1 MDKLI
6 EKLKE
11 LLQAYAQEQNAA
23 WRLEHNEDMGTLTAE
38 LSGWKHNED
47 MGTLTAELSGW
58 KQNGDE
64 KVAIVHSSVF
74 YGPEDFEQ
82 DDPTAA
88 DIFEHLKK
96 TWEDADK

>member
-38 LSGWKHNED
+38 LSGWK
-47 MGTLTAELSGW
+47 
-58 KQNGDE
+58 QNGDE

-74 YGPEDFEQ
+74 YGPEDFAN
-82 DDPTAA
+82 DDPTAS

>member
-1 MDKLI
+1 MNNLVS
-6 EKLKE
+6 ELKA
-11 LLQAYAQEQNAA
+11 LLKSYAKEQKAS
-23 WRLEHNEDMGTLTAE
+23 WSLDHNEEAKTLHASLVSVEE
-38 LSGWKHNED
+38 LGNVK
-47 MGTLTAELSGW
+47 A
-58 KQNGDE
+58 
-64 KVAIVHSSVF
+64 ASVF

>member
-1 MDKLI
+1 MNKLI

-23 WRLEHNEDMGTLTAE
+23 WRLEL
-38 LSGWKHNED
+38 NED

-58 KQNGDE
+58 KQLGEE
-64 KVAIVHSSVF
+64 KLAIVHSSVF
-74 YGPEDFEQ
+74 YGPEDFAN